1 MDRRTPITSG
11 RRYTWLP
18 ALALVAVAVAGCSSS
33 GGGSTA
39 ASAPPSTAGTATAP
53 GTGTGTGTG
62 PGTASSPPPPAPPPE
77 TVPGPGP
84 ATGTASRPPSPPPT
98 PAAPPS
104 ATSTPTTATTPAGTG
119 KRPADACTL
128 LTSPQVIAAVGTAG
142 PFNGTHFD
150 PVDGKPVWGC
160 TWGSRQSYADIRE
173 TSPSNLAALK
183 TNPEFTV
190 TPLPGV
196 GQEAYLVQRKDGFRP
211 EVYFVAADGRAYS
224 VEVVKDRGPND
235 DANAPAEAAA
245 ASGLALALSKLV

>member
-1 MDRRTPITSG
+1 MDRRTPITAG

-18 ALALVAVAVAGCSSS
+18 ALALAAVAVAGCSSS

-39 ASAPPSTAGTATAP
+39 APAPTSTATTAP
-53 GTGTGTGTG
+53 GTGTGTT
-62 PGTASSPPPPAPPPE
+62 SSPAA
-77 TVPGPGP
+77 TTP
-84 ATGTASRPPSPPPT
+84 ATAPTPTAPTPTAPT

-104 ATSTPTTATTPAGTG
+104 ATPSATSEPTAGTTPAGTG

-128 LTSPQVIAAVGTAG
+128 LTSPQVIAVVGTAG
-142 PFNGTHFD
+142 PFTGTHFS

-173 TSPSNLAALK
+173 SSPSTLAALK
-183 TNPEFTV
+183 SNPEFTS

-211 EVYFVAADGRAYS
+211 EVFFVSDGHVYS

-235 DANAPAEAAA
+235 EVNAAAEAAA
-245 ASGLALALSKLV
+245 ASTLALALSKLV